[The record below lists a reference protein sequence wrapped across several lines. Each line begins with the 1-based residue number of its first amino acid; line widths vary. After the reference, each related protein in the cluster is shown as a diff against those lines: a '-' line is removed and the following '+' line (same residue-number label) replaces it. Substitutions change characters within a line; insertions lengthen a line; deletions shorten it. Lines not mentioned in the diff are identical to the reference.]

1 MLCLD
6 GDPLTGNLAWDSAHT
21 ERGTHGN
28 CYCVRASIAMMNSYY
43 GGNLSQDR
51 ITYEIF
57 KGGAPEGD
65 LGHNVGVA
73 PPPDPIETNTL
84 AWALGIAPAT
94 IPANAGKPAYITL
107 KGYIDANRP
116 IMTRIPGH
124 MRVIDGYFDFTIGAT
139 TWQFIHLLDPW
150 DGPKWVNYADDN
162 MAHYWVGPAGA
173 GGAPGR
179 RMNDADI
186 ALDTD
191 GDGINNF
198 DESNRFHTNPNN
210 VDSDN
215 DLVHDK
221 QEIREY
227 VFNSAGAYAWRNPDI
242 DGDGLRKE
250 LDPDN
255 DNGGLMDGCEDTNQN
270 GILEPALGETDNFR
284 PSDDRSLLITL
295 SWPLLGSDVDLHL
308 VRPGGA
314 YFTDS
319 DCYYSNKHPDW
330 GQPGI
335 DCDDPQLDVDCI
347 TQCTVEHINLNKLEN
362 GTYSVKVHYY
372 SDHGQGPTTATVTVW
387 LQGTV
392 RTFSNVLSDDQVWDV
407 CTIDWPSKT
416 ITMQG
421 EVMSLPATGRLSKPR
436 K

>member
-1 MLCLD
+1 
-6 GDPLTGNLAWDSAHT
+6 
-21 ERGTHGN
+21 
-28 CYCVRASIAMMNSYY
+28 
-43 GGNLSQDR
+43 
-51 ITYEIF
+51 
-57 KGGAPEGD
+57 
-65 LGHNVGVA
+65 
-73 PPPDPIETNTL
+73 
-84 AWALGIAPAT
+84 
-94 IPANAGKPAYITL
+94 
-107 KGYIDANRP
+107 
-116 IMTRIPGH
+116 
-124 MRVIDGYFDFTIGAT
+124 
-139 TWQFIHLLDPW
+139 
-150 DGPKWVNYADDN
+150 
-162 MAHYWVGPAGA
+162 
-173 GGAPGR
+173 
-179 RMNDADI
+179 MNDADI

-372 SDHGQGPTTATVTVW
+372 SDHGQGPTTATVSVW

-421 EVMSLPATGRLSKPR
+421 EVMSLTATGRLSKPR